1 MRYLQL
7 PINILRTSARRL
19 HYRQAPSRTT
29 SALFLA
35 PSPQVRIRTM
45 SSSTT
50 PSSTAT
56 PPNQNTT
63 TPDQQETTPSS
74 SSNHQPLPLP
84 EPPAAGQDGDGSSA
98 ARQLEVGGE
107 GLKLDHLGPLV
118 VHQDGTMSRI
128 GNWGE
133 MSEFERENTLR
144 IIGKRNQQRLK
155 KLREEGG
162 NSAGV
167 AAAAAATNAD
177 EPGKQQ

>member
-1 MRYLQL
+1 MATGL
-7 PINILRTSARRL
+7 PPRASWK
-19 HYRQAPSRTT
+19 
-29 SALFLA
+29 
-35 PSPQVRIRTM
+35 
-45 SSSTT
+45 
-50 PSSTAT
+50 
-56 PPNQNTT
+56 
-63 TPDQQETTPSS
+63 
-74 SSNHQPLPLP
+74 
-84 EPPAAGQDGDGSSA
+84 SA
-98 ARQLEVGGE
+98 ARASSLTTWA
-107 GLKLDHLGPLV
+107 PLV
-118 VHQDGTMSRI
+118 VHQDGTISRI

>member
-1 MRYLQL
+1 
-7 PINILRTSARRL
+7 
-19 HYRQAPSRTT
+19 
-29 SALFLA
+29 
-35 PSPQVRIRTM
+35 M

-133 MSEFERENTLR
+133 MSDFERENTLR

-162 NSAGV
+162 TLPASRLRRPPPTKTSPGSSSSPKAEKRN
-167 AAAAAATNAD
+167 
-177 EPGKQQ
+177 GKQGRG